1 MGTDR
6 LTWLDLLAF
15 VQHAPPDSAIARARN
30 PDWQVDLSLVLLR
43 EIEHGIRVLAWQKT
57 DDADPKKKKPK
68 NYPTRVPITTADIE
82 AAEITRRHAEPAAA
96 PPPLEDVKRWLGWE
110 TPQLEN

>member
-30 PDWQVDLSLVLLR
+30 PDWQVDLPLVLLR

-57 DDADPKKKKPK
+57 DDADPKKKPK
-68 NYPTRVPITTADIE
+68 NYPTRVPITAADIE
-82 AAEITRRHAEPAAA
+82 AAEIARRRAEPATV
-96 PPPLEDVKRWLGWE
+96 PPPLEDVKRWLGWDS
-110 TPQLEN
+110 PKQLEN